1 MRCLDHF
8 ATRQISNRARHPQNP
23 VHRTCRKLQTLDGL
37 LQQILIGLAQL
48 GARTQRRWRQ
58 MRIERATRLL
68 PGVGGFHPCAYRS
81 TGLTQR
87 RTLPQLHRVHPRH
100 ADMQIDAVQQRA
112 RHPRAVAIDPFVAAQ
127 ATIAAITGPAARAG
141 IHRGHQLE
149 PRGVLHAA
157 CRAGDA
163 DVAGL
168 QWLAQGFQCAAV
180 PLWKLVKEEDSM
192 VGQ

>member
-1 MRCLDHF
+1 
-8 ATRQISNRARHPQNP
+8 
-23 VHRTCRKLQTLDGL
+23 
-37 LQQILIGLAQL
+37 
-48 GARTQRRWRQ
+48 
-58 MRIERATRLL
+58 
-68 PGVGGFHPCAYRS
+68 
-81 TGLTQR
+81 
-87 RTLPQLHRVHPRH
+87 
-100 ADMQIDAVQQRA
+100 MQIDAVQQRA

-127 ATIAAITGPAARAG
+127 AAVAAVTGPAARAG

-180 PLWKLVKEEDSM
+180 PLWKLVRKRTPWWASDISP
-192 VGQ
+192 GQGGLPPPTSAAALAL